1 MRRACVISE
10 DIADKYII
18 PYKRV
23 APDCVDQPFLG
34 EHFVRMRSEMN
45 QHLHH
50 FGFEMPGLAVSF
62 YSVDLRLNQPIVD
75 TKISLHALSPHP
87 ATLLLHQPDG
97 PIFISQRRRL

>member
-10 DIADKYII
+10 DISDLRDTADKYII

-23 APDCVDQPFLG
+23 APDCVDQPFFG

-75 TKISLHALSPHP
+75 TKINTVERNGKTWHLEPKVMQVLVH
-87 ATLLLHQPDG
+87 
-97 PIFISQRRRL
+97 